1 MAITDEQLTY
11 TMLAQGIAGTPTV
24 LRASTGS
31 VETFTPSPIYQG
43 LPDLTARVFDS
54 FNFIVDEFDS
64 DTQFINRCQ
73 SSVIFHTPFFYPSKQ
88 VNNVRYMEIANTGS
102 TSARSLNINLI
113 DTNGELIREHGVAY
127 AESLYEN
134 WSIDLTPSTY
144 HAPLVLFLY
153 GDINTNRCYFA
164 FAAKFSNDM
173 ISKYPALAN
182 KWYFNDGGSILTMDL
197 IRLMLDESMLA
208 DEEGGAPTGEEGGG
222 GGLYDYPF
230 GAIPIPNLPQYSVCD
245 TGMIGLYNTTPSQM
259 YQLSNKLWSQN
270 FFDNIIK
277 NFSSPMENIISLHAV
292 PFTVYGGSTQNI
304 HIGNYDTEIPSNL
317 LASTYFDIDCGTI
330 NITGA
335 YKTFADYSPF
345 THISC
350 YLPYIGVIDIP
361 PDDCQD
367 GAINVRY
374 HIDVFSGSCVVFI
387 SALIRGQWTVV
398 QQHQGD
404 IITQY
409 PITGADYT
417 SYFMGRINAVVK
429 AASAGAMFASVP
441 TAGISAGIDAMQTAL
456 TAKPTYQRTGSMSSA
471 AGLMGVQ
478 TPYLIFTKPNYIQAG
493 NFREIKGYT
502 SNLQCTI
509 GEQSGFI
516 NASVENEKLEG
527 FGSATDREK
536 EMIKNTLA
544 SGIYI
549 S

>member
-1 MAITDEQLTY
+1 MAITNEQVTY
-11 TMLAQGIAGTPTV
+11 TYLAQGLSGSPYTLKATMPQLVEFKPSGLLPLLPTV
-24 LRASTGS
+24 SISSYNKGLATTIHTWATITDYYNWVNSQASYIFFRPSTHFNDIYS
-31 VETFTPSPIYQG
+31 VELSGRGTGGIVDIIARDDNG
-43 LPDLTARVFDS
+43 NRVFDASAAPPDLAYRRYSADGAPDYTEYPIILTLRGDIASQTCHFS
-54 FNFIVDEFDS
+54 FASEFS
-64 DTQFINRCQ
+64 AEYHQNYPATQNYYYDCN
-73 SSVIFHTPFFYPSKQ
+73 S
-88 VNNVRYMEIANTGS
+88 GS
-102 TSARSLNINLI
+102 TNNIKL
-113 DTNGELIREHGVAY
+113 LR
-127 AESLYEN
+127 
-134 WSIDLTPSTY
+134 
-144 HAPLVLFLY
+144 
-153 GDINTNRCYFA
+153 
-164 FAAKFSNDM
+164 M
-173 ISKYPALAN
+173 
-182 KWYFNDGGSILTMDL
+182 
-197 IRLMLDESMLA
+197 MLDESIMP
-208 DEEGGAPTGEEGGG
+208 DEEGGAPTGEAGGG
-222 GGLYDYPF
+222 GGLYDYPY
-230 GAIPIPNLPQYSVCD
+230 GAISIPNLPQYSVCD

-259 YQLSNKLWSQN
+259 YQLSNKLWSEN

-277 NFSSPMENIISLHAV
+277 NFASPMENIISLHAV
-292 PFTVYGGSTQNI
+292 PFTVYGGATQNI

-350 YLPYIGVIDIP
+350 YLPYIGVVDIP

-387 SALIRGQWTVV
+387 SALIRNQWTVV

-478 TPYLIFTKPNYIQAG
+478 TPYLIFTKPNYIQAA

-544 SGIYI
+544 AGIYI

>member
-1 MAITDEQLTY
+1 MAITDEQVTY
-11 TMLAQGIAGTPTV
+11 TYLAQG
-24 LRASTGS
+24 LSGS
-31 VETFTPSPIYQG
+31 PYTLKATMPQTMEFTPSEL
-43 LPDLTARVFDS
+43 LPLAPTLTVSVFDKGLATTIHTWATLTDYYDWVNS
-54 FNFIVDEFDS
+54 QASYIFFRPSSHYGDIYSLELSGRGTGGIVDIVARDENGNHVFDTATAPPELSYYTNSRDGAPDYTEHPIILTLRGDISQNYCYFSFASEFSDQRHQDYPATKNYYYDCDS
-64 DTQFINRCQ
+64 G
-73 SSVIFHTPFFYPSKQ
+73 
-88 VNNVRYMEIANTGS
+88 AS
-102 TSARSLNINLI
+102 TNINL
-113 DTNGELIREHGVAY
+113 LR
-127 AESLYEN
+127 
-134 WSIDLTPSTY
+134 
-144 HAPLVLFLY
+144 
-153 GDINTNRCYFA
+153 
-164 FAAKFSNDM
+164 M
-173 ISKYPALAN
+173 
-182 KWYFNDGGSILTMDL
+182 
-197 IRLMLDESMLA
+197 MLDESIMP
-208 DEEGGAPTGEEGGG
+208 DDEGGAPTGDAGGG
-222 GGLYDYPF
+222 GGLYDYPY
-230 GAIPIPNLPQYSVCD
+230 GAISIPNLPQFSVCD

-277 NFSSPMENIISLHAV
+277 NFASPMENIISLHAV
-292 PFTVYGGSTQNI
+292 PFTVYGGTTQNI

-317 LASTYFDIDCGTI
+317 LASSYFDIDCGTI

-350 YLPYIGVIDIP
+350 YLPYIGVVDIP

-527 FGSATDREK
+527 FGTATDREK

-544 SGIYI
+544 AGIYI

>member
-1 MAITDEQLTY
+1 MAITNEQVTY
-11 TMLAQGIAGTPTV
+11 TYLAQGLSGSPYTLKATMPQLVEFKPSDLLPLLPTV
-24 LRASTGS
+24 SISSYNKGLATTIHTWATITDYYDWVNSQASYIFFRPSTHFNDIYS
-31 VETFTPSPIYQG
+31 VELSGRGTGGIVDIIARDDNG
-43 LPDLTARVFDS
+43 NRVFDVSVAPPDLAYRQYSADGAPDYTEYPIILTLRGDIASQTCYFS
-54 FNFIVDEFDS
+54 FASEFSAEYHQNYPATQNYYYDCDS
-64 DTQFINRCQ
+64 
-73 SSVIFHTPFFYPSKQ
+73 
-88 VNNVRYMEIANTGS
+88 GS
-102 TSARSLNINLI
+102 TNSI
-113 DTNGELIREHGVAY
+113 ELLH
-127 AESLYEN
+127 
-134 WSIDLTPSTY
+134 
-144 HAPLVLFLY
+144 
-153 GDINTNRCYFA
+153 
-164 FAAKFSNDM
+164 M
-173 ISKYPALAN
+173 
-182 KWYFNDGGSILTMDL
+182 
-197 IRLMLDESMLA
+197 MLDESIMP
-208 DEEGGAPTGEEGGG
+208 DEEGGAPTGEAGGG
-222 GGLYDYPF
+222 GGLYDYPY
-230 GAIPIPNLPQYSVCD
+230 GAISIPNLPQFSVCD

-259 YQLSNKLWSQN
+259 YQLSNKLWSEN
-270 FFDNIIK
+270 FFNNIIK
-277 NFSSPMENIISLHAV
+277 NFASPMENIISLHAV

-350 YLPYIGVIDIP
+350 YLPYIGVVDIP

-387 SALIRGQWTVV
+387 SALIRNQWTVV

-478 TPYLIFTKPNYIQAG
+478 TPYLIFTKPNYIQAA

-509 GEQSGFI
+509 GEQSGFL

-527 FGSATDREK
+527 FGGATDREK

-544 SGIYI
+544 AGIYI

>member
-11 TMLAQGIAGTPTV
+11 TMLAQGIDGMPTI
-24 LRASTGS
+24 LRASTGYI
-31 VETFTPSPIYQG
+31 ETFTPSPIYQG
-43 LPDLTARVFDS
+43 LPDLTTRVFDS

-73 SSVIFHTPFFYPSKQ
+73 SSVIFRTPFFYPSKQ

-134 WSIDLTPSTY
+134 WSIDLAPSEY

-197 IRLMLDESMLA
+197 IRLMLDESMIA
-208 DEEGGAPTGEEGGG
+208 DDEGGAPTGEEGGG
-222 GGLYDYPF
+222 GGLYDYPY
-230 GAIPIPNLPQYSVCD
+230 GAISIPNLPQYSVCD
-245 TGMIGLYNTTPSQM
+245 TGMIGLYSTTPSQM

-361 PDDCQD
+361 PDDVQD

-527 FGSATDREK
+527 FGTATDREK

-544 SGIYI
+544 AGIYI